1 MFSSRRELRA
11 CRWIEASL
19 QNVYDD
25 HRRDAKNNLS
35 IYPDFQT
42 TLYEVVGL
50 SRASQS
56 RKLVCL
62 LELCRLLDVDM
73 SDDEPNLRQE
83 DKIRML
89 SERLCK
95 RLRPSF
101 VGKHVRK
108 NVRRFPLRVLK
119 TAIHILG
126 AVAIHALD
134 DEWWNIK
141 HGEGFI
147 WNKLPLH
154 IQTLIQSMGKRLSNW
169 GAQNVHQKRLLHKLD
184 RQIVNR
190 CIFHLFIDYTVEGIV
205 TSTATASHNLH
216 EWTKP
221 KRQRTL
227 ARDTIAKILYTVRK
241 EIGPPMTAKRAIG
254 GSSGSTTTVTSWTT
268 FKNTVSGTFK
278 RMTRFVR
285 SKHTK
290 KRSPHETAETLRL
303 RSELEACMKN
313 TKSCTSATGTY
324 MYLSG
329 LLVATLMLIA
339 ARMARLGEIHHT
351 SDSSAL
357 GHGSFHTRTHQ
368 SDDGQG
374 KQPGHHS
381 HRVRKTGYV
390 KNYFQDRGYGFII
403 QDDGERE
410 LYVHA
415 KDVSGQ
421 TLSQGIHVTYEVGQN
436 KKGPCAVKVQG
447 DFTKPSVIVNRR
459 TKASG
464 KSPHASNGV
473 SNDMGGVG
481 WMIMRNE
488 PPYEDWGCVERGDH
502 EKWHF
507 YDVTHKRDWFA
518 RKKNKDIKWRWSR
531 PCTPPQRST
540 KSVTHDSSHT
550 KKHATRKRQRHPSS
564 HTRSQHT
571 KTPPSSVSDKSP
583 HASNEASNKEGGV
596 GWMIKSTKPPYEEW
610 GCVDGENKK
619 KTRWQYYDKNDPTTR
634 NSANKKKEG
643 ESWKWGD
650 KCTPPKS
657 PPKGPKGPQK
667 A

>member
-1 MFSSRRELRA
+1 MFSSRKELRA
-11 CRWIEASL
+11 CRSIEASL

-62 LELCRLLDVDM
+62 LELCRLLDVDI

-101 VGKHVRK
+101 VGNRVRK

-126 AVAIHALD
+126 AVAMHALE

-169 GAQNVHQKRLLHKLD
+169 GDQNVHQKRLLHKLD

-241 EIGPPMTAKRAIG
+241 EMGPPMTAKRAIG
-254 GSSGSTTTVTSWTT
+254 GSSEGTKTVTSWTT

-324 MYLSG
+324 LYLSG

-339 ARMARLGEIHHT
+339 ARMARLGEIQHT
-351 SDSSAL
+351 SHPSAL
-357 GHGSFHTRTHQ
+357 GHGSFHMRTHQ

-381 HRVRKTGYV
+381 RRTKKTGRVRDYNPYK
-390 KNYFQDRGYGFII
+390 RYGFIV
-403 QDDGERE
+403 QDDRERD
-410 LYVHA
+410 LFVHA
-415 KDVSGQ
+415 TNVSGQ
-421 TLSQGIHVTYEVGQN
+421 TLVDGTFVTYEVGQDRD
-436 KKGPCAVKVQG
+436 GRSCAVKVQG
-447 DFTKPSVIVNRR
+447 DFTKPPILVNPRA
-459 TKASG
+459 KASG
-464 KSPHASNGV
+464 KSPHASNGA
-473 SNDMGGVG
+473 SDNIGGVG
-481 WMIMRNE
+481 WMIVKKQDPSKE
-488 PPYEDWGCVERGDH
+488 WGCVDKEEHDRWLFH
-502 EKWHF
+502 
-507 YDVTHKRDWFA
+507 DVE
-518 RKKNKDIKWRWSR
+518 KNKPRHALKETEGDKWVWGSQCIPPPR
-531 PCTPPQRST
+531 PHTRQYPPH
-540 KSVTHDSSHT
+540 KG
-550 KKHATRKRQRHPSS
+550 QRHPSS
-564 HTRSQHT
+564 HTKSQR
-571 KTPPSSVSDKSP
+571 K
-583 HASNEASNKEGGV
+583 
-596 GWMIKSTKPPYEEW
+596 
-610 GCVDGENKK
+610 
-619 KTRWQYYDKNDPTTR
+619 
-634 NSANKKKEG
+634 
-643 ESWKWGD
+643 
-650 KCTPPKS
+650 
-657 PPKGPKGPQK
+657 
-667 A
+667 